1 LSRCI
6 TTEAAHHERHV
17 VIAKLVHDVKSC
29 DNASQETAV
38 RKRRKGRARDSSDEA
53 ITHDYAEA
61 TDVSSDHTSFNED
74 CDANFEADE
83 MFQSPCERRPLKRT
97 MKDKKN
103 QEKAFKN
110 QQRFVISVSQ
120 AHVDLVAKVVHSTQ
134 YNGDKIGGHPQAQE
148 NEIDTIF
155 ERNDTF
161 NGAIKEHRLWLKEQ
175 VRDSRA
181 RSGKKGVDARKRQQ
195 NEDAQNGL
203 PVQKQ
208 DMDELVSA
216 ILEQLGVS
224 DRKDTLSS
232 TTRMGFPTPARSKK
246 HKAGMLVQIRKE
258 IAADIEKSANESRAR
273 QQRMEGYWRYVSG
286 TVTNRLAD
294 NARSVDRATGAKLK
308 GHDDRQRLAKM
319 LHMDQAEDPEIEA
332 DPDHFEEL
340 QETDQPLKNL

>member
-1 LSRCI
+1 
-6 TTEAAHHERHV
+6 
-17 VIAKLVHDVKSC
+17 
-29 DNASQETAV
+29 
-38 RKRRKGRARDSSDEA
+38 
-53 ITHDYAEA
+53 
-61 TDVSSDHTSFNED
+61 
-74 CDANFEADE
+74 
-83 MFQSPCERRPLKRT
+83 
-97 MKDKKN
+97 MKYKKN

-110 QQRFVISVSQ
+110 QRRFVISVSQ
-120 AHVDLVAKVVHSTQ
+120 AHVDLVAKVIHGAQ
-134 YNGDKIGGHPQAQE
+134 YNWDKIGGHPQAQE

-155 ERNDTF
+155 ERNDTY
-161 NGAIKEHRLWLKEQ
+161 NGAIKEHRLWLKEK

-181 RSGKKGVDARKRQQ
+181 RSGKKGIDARKRQQ

-203 PVQKQ
+203 PVQKK
-208 DMDELVSA
+208 DVDELVSA

-232 TTRMGFPTPARSKK
+232 TTCTGFPTSARSKK
-246 HKAGMLVQIRKE
+246 HKVSMLAQIRKE

-319 LHMDQAEDPEIEA
+319 LQMDHVEEPE
-332 DPDHFEEL
+332 
-340 QETDQPLKNL
+340 ETDRPLKNLCSTITSSMGAVVRAR